1 MTIKSE
7 SMKGILTKGKEVNS
21 TSSTKVNVLKV
32 TCFEMTLQAAWA
44 MKLNSMLLTAEVII
58 FMINGNLY
66 YENIF
71 TIDLTSRF
79 L

>member
-1 MTIKSE
+1 MF
-7 SMKGILTKGKEVNS
+7 SMGQDKN
-21 TSSTKVNVLKV
+21 
-32 TCFEMTLQAAWA
+32 
-44 MKLNSMLLTAEVII
+44 II